1 MAFIVKND
9 LSKFSEKL
17 KNYRKQGDL
26 AQKVAD
32 KVAEKGAEIAQKNW
46 ESGVIISIKG
56 DKTQKSIV
64 ATDVNIEKPTL
75 AYREFGT
82 GIQGEGKY
90 EGELPK
96 QNITF
101 TDSKGE
107 VWTTQGWQYAYR
119 NKQQPEK
126 YPEPFKGQAPK
137 MPMFNTAKELRE
149 YIRVDLAQDIRKGD

>member
-64 ATDVNIEKPTL
+64 AILKNQHLLIGNLVLVFRVKVNMKVNFQNKISLLLIAKVRFGQLKVGNMLIEINNNLKNIQSHLKDKHLKCLCLTL
-75 AYREFGT
+75 QRNCE
-82 GIQGEGKY
+82 
-90 EGELPK
+90 
-96 QNITF
+96 NILE
-101 TDSKGE
+101 S
-107 VWTTQGWQYAYR
+107 
-119 NKQQPEK
+119 
-126 YPEPFKGQAPK
+126 
-137 MPMFNTAKELRE
+137 
-149 YIRVDLAQDIRKGD
+149 I